1 MRAPIET
8 ARLRLECLG
17 PAVLRALLA
26 HDYARASL
34 LLGAH
39 VPLEM
44 ATLDEVF
51 ALRLSQLREAPGH
64 EPWLTRAMVHAA
76 DRVVVGVAGFH
87 GPPGRAWLEDVAP
100 GAAEFGYTVLERY
113 RRRGYALEAGAALV
127 QWGLEHGADRFVLSI
142 GPENAASLRLAE
154 KLGFERAGQWMH
166 ETRGLEYVYVR
177 DERR

>member
-26 HDYARASL
+26 RDYAGASL

-39 VPLEM
+39 VPLAM
-44 ATLDEVF
+44 SALDDVF
-51 ALRLSQLREAPGH
+51 ALRLSQLRAAPGD
-64 EPWLTRAMVHAA
+64 EPWLTRAMVLAA
-76 DRVVVGVAGFH
+76 ERVVVGVAGFH
-87 GPPGRAWLEDVAP
+87 GPPGGQWLEDYAP
-100 GAAEFGYTVLERY
+100 GAAEFGYTVLDRY
-113 RRRGYALEAGAALV
+113 QRRGYAFEAGSALV
-127 QWGLEHGADRFVLSI
+127 EWGRAHGADRFVLSI

>member
-17 PAVLRALLA
+17 PALLRALLA
-26 HDYARASL
+26 HDYASASL

-39 VPLEM
+39 VPLET
-44 ATLDEVF
+44 ATLDPVF
-51 ALRLSQLREAPGH
+51 ALRLSQLREAPAH

-87 GPPGRAWLEDVAP
+87 GPPGGAGLEDYAP
-100 GAAEFGYTVLERY
+100 GAAEFGYTVLEPY
-113 RRRGYALEAGAALV
+113 RRRGYAFEAAAALV
-127 QWGLEHGADRFVLSI
+127 DWGKAHGADRFVLSI
-142 GPENAASLRLAE
+142 GPENAASLRLAG

-166 ETRGLEYVYVR
+166 ESRGLEYVYVR
-177 DERR
+177 EEPR